1 MQDLGYVFW
10 GFALAKASF
19 NYSSELE
26 GTNTS
31 LLELFPPRSPLK
43 VFRAA
48 AAFLHQGPKGAGRE
62 VQGSFGPRWG

>member
-10 GFALAKASF
+10 GFALTKASF

-31 LLELFPPRSPLK
+31 LPELFPPRSPFEVL
-43 VFRAA
+43 RAA
-48 AAFLHQGPKGAGRE
+48 AAFLNRGPKWSAINSR
-62 VQGSFGPRWG
+62 GSDP